1 MAYIGKTPSQAVRNK
16 YSFTASGGETSI
28 SSSQI
33 SGFTFSDGAYVD
45 VYLNGVLLVAGTDYN
60 TNTANTIASLSALVA
75 SDVVDIV
82 VYDTFSVFGGAFNG
96 TISTTGLNVGS
107 STAVS
112 SIKDED
118 NMASDSATSLA
129 TQQSIKAYVDTQVA
143 TVPTGD
149 ITAVTA
155 GTGLTGGGTS
165 GAVTLD
171 VVGGTGITANA
182 NDIAIDAT
190 VATLAG
196 TQTLTN
202 KSIDAAQLTGTIA
215 DARFPATLPAASG
228 VNLTALNAS
237 NLGSGTVP
245 DARFPATLPAVSGAN
260 LTNLPA
266 ASIGGAVSSDL
277 TFVDN
282 RKAVF
287 GTGSDLEVYHD
298 GTDSHIDVAGTLNI
312 DGSGETLAKFV
323 DDGAVELYHNNSKK
337 LETTSIGATITGIL
351 ASTQNVQVA
360 SQYALRFGSSGSNRI
375 SGNET
380 AHTMQ
385 FFVNSAETMR
395 IDDGKVGIGTTSPS
409 QKLSI
414 VDSGSARME
423 LKSGTSGTSIIDMG
437 DTDDA
442 DIGGIRYSH
451 ADDSMTF
458 RANNDVRMTLNS
470 SGTLLVGTTDSS
482 PFNNTSTTGTT
493 IASGELQLASVNG
506 EAAYFNRSGS
516 DGRVINIRR
525 AGTFIGG
532 IDVSTTQVTYNQTSD
547 YRLKENVGYTWD
559 ATTRLKQL
567 KPARFNYIVDPD
579 NTVDGF
585 LAHEVENVVP
595 QAITG
600 EKDAVDANGDIDPQ
614 CIDHSKLVPLLV
626 KTIQELE
633 ARITAL
639 EAAE

>member
-60 TNTANTIASLSALVA
+60 TNTANTIAGLSALVA

-82 VYDTFSVFGGAFNG
+82 VYDTFSVFGGTFNG
-96 TISTTGLNVGS
+96 TISPTGLNVGN

-118 NMASDSATSLA
+118 NMASNSATSLA

-190 VATLAG
+190 VATLTG

-202 KSIDAAQLTGTIA
+202 KSIDAAQLTGTVA
-215 DARFPATLPAASG
+215 
-228 VNLTALNAS
+228 
-237 NLGSGTVP
+237 

-287 GTGSDLEVYHD
+287 GTGSDLQIYH
-298 GTDSHIDVAGTLNI
+298 S
-312 DGSGETLAKFV
+312 GSGSSIDDVGTGNFNITTNGAGIYLNKGGSENMASFLT
-323 DDGAVELYHNNSKK
+323 DGAVTLYHDNSAK
-337 LETTSIGATITGIL
+337 LATTATGVDVTGAVVSDGLTVDCGSPGSADKTISEFQAESSRKLGFVWDDS
-351 ASTQNVQVA
+351 ASTLGLATLTNN
-360 SQYALRFGSSGSNRI
+360 ALAFHINGNSNEKMKI
-375 SGNET
+375 STNGEVT
-380 AHTMQ
+380 
-385 FFVNSAETMR
+385 
-395 IDDGKVGIGTTSPS
+395 IPS
-409 QKLSI
+409 QPSFLAT
-414 VDSGSARME
+414 GSW
-423 LKSGTSGTSIIDMG
+423 SY
-437 DTDDA
+437 DTNKFWK
-442 DIGGIRYSH
+442 GFSSVKHNVGSH
-451 ADDSMTF
+451 W
-458 RANNDVRMTLNS
+458 NN
-470 SGTLLVGTTDSS
+470 
-482 PFNNTSTTGTT
+482 TTGTWTCPIAGSYLIYATVHHST
-493 IASGELQLASVNG
+493 ISTYHLWCFSKNG
-506 EAAYFNRSGS
+506 N
-516 DGRVINIRR
+516 VINSWIQDYNGSS
-525 AGTFIGG
+525 AGEN
-532 IDVSTTQVTYNQTSD
+532 TTSSSLITVCAANDTLRFYSNGA
-547 YRLKENVGYTWD
+547 YANGYT
-559 ATTRLKQL
+559 TG
-567 KPARFNYIVDPD
+567 YV
-579 NTVDGF
+579 TVGVH
-585 LAHEVENVVP
+585 L
-595 QAITG
+595 IG
-600 EKDAVDANGDIDPQ
+600 
-614 CIDHSKLVPLLV
+614 
-626 KTIQELE
+626 
-633 ARITAL
+633 
-639 EAAE
+639 